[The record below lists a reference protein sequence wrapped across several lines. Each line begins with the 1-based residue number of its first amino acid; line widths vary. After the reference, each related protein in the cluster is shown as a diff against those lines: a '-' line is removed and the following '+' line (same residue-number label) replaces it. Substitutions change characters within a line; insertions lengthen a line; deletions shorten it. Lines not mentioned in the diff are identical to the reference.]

1 MTEVLRYGRAR
12 GAVVDGLAAAE
23 RVLTRLRH
31 DPSGVVVTLAGPLV
45 LVVAFGYIIGSAIQV
60 PGGGYREYLLPGLFV
75 LIAVNVVPPLVT
87 MVRDN
92 QLGVVD
98 RYRSMPIARSA
109 VPLGQVVATS
119 AYGLVNFVLMGLL
132 GLLVGWRIE
141 RGAGRALA
149 ALGLLLVVQFAMT
162 WVGLYLGLVV
172 RSQQAAGQIAL
183 VVLPVSMVSN
193 VMVPTGGMP
202 AWLRVLAEWNPASAL
217 GQAVRV
223 LCGNPVPAEST
234 AWPLQHPVAASLL
247 FAAVILAVFVPATTL
262 RYARPR

>member
-1 MTEVLRYGRAR
+1 MTT
-12 GAVVDGLAAAE
+12 AVVDGMAAAE

-31 DPSGVVVTLAGPLV
+31 DPSGIVLTLAGPLV
-45 LVVAFGYIIGSAIQV
+45 LVVAFGYIIGSAIDV
-60 PGGGYREYLLPGLFV
+60 PGGGYRAYLVPGLFV
-75 LIAVNVVPPLVT
+75 LIAVNIVPPLVT

-98 RYRSMPIARSA
+98 RYRSLPIARSA
-109 VPLGQVVATS
+109 VPFGQAVATG

-149 ALGLLLVVQFAMT
+149 ALGLLLLVQFAMT

-172 RSQQAAGQIAL
+172 RSQEAAGQLSL

-202 AWLRVLAEWNPASAL
+202 GWLRAVAEWNPVSAL
-217 GQAVRV
+217 GQAVRE
-223 LCGNPVPAEST
+223 LCGNPLPTESS

-247 FAAVILAVFVPATTL
+247 YAAVILAIFVPATTV
-262 RYARPR
+262 RFARPR

>member
-1 MTEVLRYGRAR
+1 MTS
-12 GAVVDGLAAAE
+12 AVVDGMAAAE

-31 DPSGVVVTLAGPLV
+31 DPSGIALTLAGPVV
-45 LVVAFGYIIGSAIQV
+45 LVIAFGYIIGSAIEV
-60 PGGGYREYLLPGLFV
+60 PGGGYRAYLLPGLFV
-75 LIAVNVVPPLVT
+75 VIAVNILPPLVT

-109 VPLGQVVATS
+109 VPFGQAAATS
-119 AYGLVNFVLMGLL
+119 VYGLVNFVLMGLI

-149 ALGLLLVVQFAMT
+149 ALGLLLLVQFAMT

-172 RSQQAAGQIAL
+172 KSQEAAGQL
-183 VVLPVSMVSN
+183 SVVVLPISMVSN

-202 AWLRVLAEWNPASAL
+202 GWLRVIAEWNPVSAL
-217 GQAVRV
+217 GQAVRE
-223 LCGNPVPAEST
+223 LCGNPIPAESS

-247 FAAVILAVFVPATTL
+247 YAGVILAIFVPATTL
-262 RYARPR
+262 RFARPR